1 MTWSMLV
8 ALIALGVAVFAL
20 LTAWKNQAA
29 LAAYKKRLSRGQHTP
44 AARAA
49 AENDGPPVVVYNP
62 TKKADFDYLKQ
73 TLSRVAA
80 DASLPEP
87 VWLATTAEDT
97 GTGQTKQAIEMG
109 ASVVIAAGGDG
120 TVTEVGAALAGSGV
134 PMGLLPVG
142 TGNLL
147 ARNLNLPLD
156 SERDMAVIALTG
168 RDRALDLG
176 HMIVPEQDADA
187 AELAAALKRDHT
199 SAELAKPGDYPFLVI
214 AGVGFD
220 AEIMGGTSSQ
230 LKEQIGWLAYVRA
243 AIPAAF
249 AKRMHLTLRVG
260 SGAADE
266 TAVVETDARSVMF
279 LNCGEIT
286 GGLVLDPDAK
296 PDDGWLEL
304 AVLDTRGGIFGWA
317 ALASKLG
324 TGMRAPKNKSLS
336 GQIGSMDM
344 HRIREVSVET
354 RTFQQIQADGDAY
367 GYARSVCA
375 RIDPAVL
382 RVRVGN

>member
-1 MTWSMLV
+1 MTWSIV
-8 ALIALGVAVFAL
+8 IGLIALGVAVFAL
-20 LTAWKNQAA
+20 LTAWRNQAA
-29 LAAYKKRLSRGQHTP
+29 LAAFKKQLSRGRHTP
-44 AARAA
+44 TPGPHVPL
-49 AENDGPPVVVYNP
+49 DGPPVVVYNP
-62 TKKADFDYLKQ
+62 TKNADFVYLKQ
-73 TLSRVAA
+73 TLARVAA

-87 VWLATTAEDT
+87 VWLATTEDDT
-97 GTGQTKQAIEMG
+97 GTGQTKQALEMG

-120 TVTEVGAALAGSGV
+120 TVTEVGAALAGTGV
-134 PMGLLPVG
+134 PMGLFPLG

-147 ARNLNLPLD
+147 ARNLNLPLE

-176 HMIVPEQDADA
+176 HMIVPEQDDA
-187 AELAAALKRDHT
+187 GGELQAALRRDHT
-199 SAELAKPGDYPFLVI
+199 TGELAKPGDYPFLVI

-230 LKEQIGWLAYVRA
+230 LKDQIGWLAYVKA

-249 AKRMHLTLRVG
+249 AKKMHVSLRVG
-260 SGAADE
+260 AGDD

-317 ALASKLG
+317 ALAGKLG
-324 TGMRAPKNKSLS
+324 TGMRAPKNKTLS

-344 HRIREVSVET
+344 HRVREVSLQT
-354 RTFQQIQADGDAY
+354 HTFQQIQADGDAY
-367 GYARSVCA
+367 GYARHVCA
-375 RIDPAVL
+375 RIDPGAL